1 MRLEVLQF
9 VHDGHFYCVCRNI
22 CLIAESKNSFDDAV
36 ERIKEMLG
44 IYLSDK
50 NYSRLQKMG
59 WKMIDNSVIPIKFAD
74 DELVRYASDFFG
86 YEITNYQLIEIY
98 VKIESGA

>member
-1 MRLEVLQF
+1 MRLKVLQF

-50 NYSRLQKMG
+50 NYSRLQKWDG
-59 WKMIDNSVIPIKFAD
+59 K
-74 DELVRYASDFFG
+74 
-86 YEITNYQLIEIY
+86 
-98 VKIESGA
+98 